1 MFKVIKNKN
10 YKEEL
15 FFNKKELGEILNIYG
30 AMVSK
35 GEWKDYAIF
44 INQNV
49 VGFDI
54 YRKATEKPLFQIIKN
69 LKSKVGQKYLLKDQ
83 SGKIIKYSSE
93 LKNII
98 TVLNKRNL
106 RLIKWL
112 KKNSYQKKF
121 VPHVIEILYGEKNG
135 EIIGRV

>member
-1 MFKVIKNKN
+1 
-10 YKEEL
+10 
-15 FFNKKELGEILNIYG
+15 
-30 AMVSK
+30 MVSK

-106 RLIKWL
+106 RLIK
-112 KKNSYQKKF
+112 
-121 VPHVIEILYGEKNG
+121 
-135 EIIGRV
+135 

>member
-1 MFKVIKNKN
+1 MFKVINNKN
-10 YKEEL
+10 FKDEI

-30 AMVSK
+30 SMVSK

-44 INQNV
+44 INKNV

-69 LKSKVGQKYLLKDQ
+69 LKSKAGQKYQLKDQ
-83 SGKIIKYSSE
+83 QGKIIKNSDE

-98 TVLNKRNL
+98 SILNKKNL
-106 RLIKWL
+106 RLIK
-112 KKNSYQKKF
+112 
-121 VPHVIEILYGEKNG
+121 
-135 EIIGRV
+135 

>member
-1 MFKVIKNKN
+1 MFKVINNKN
-10 YKEEL
+10 FKDEI

-30 AMVSK
+30 SMVSK

-44 INQNV
+44 INKNV

-69 LKSKVGQKYLLKDQ
+69 LKSKIGQKYQLKDQ
-83 SGKIIKYSSE
+83 QGKVIKNSDE

-98 TVLNKRNL
+98 SILNKKNL
-106 RLIKWL
+106 RLIK
-112 KKNSYQKKF
+112 
-121 VPHVIEILYGEKNG
+121 
-135 EIIGRV
+135 

>member
-1 MFKVIKNKN
+1 MFKVIKNKDF
-10 YKEEL
+10 KEEL

-98 TVLNKRNL
+98 TVLSKRNL
-106 RLIKWL
+106 RLIK
-112 KKNSYQKKF
+112 
-121 VPHVIEILYGEKNG
+121 
-135 EIIGRV
+135 

>member
-10 YKEEL
+10 FKEEL

-30 AMVSK
+30 SMVSK

-106 RLIKWL
+106 RLIK
-112 KKNSYQKKF
+112 
-121 VPHVIEILYGEKNG
+121 
-135 EIIGRV
+135 